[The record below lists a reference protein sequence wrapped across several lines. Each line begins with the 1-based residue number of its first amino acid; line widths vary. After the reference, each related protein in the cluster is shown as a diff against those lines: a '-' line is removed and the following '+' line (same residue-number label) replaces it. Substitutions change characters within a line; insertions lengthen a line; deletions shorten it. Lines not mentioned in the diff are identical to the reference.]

1 MGFCTKRNLL
11 LSTCVIQLIVTV
23 WRQVFDFLGYMWGPI
38 LANFFQIIFVIF
50 GFFGVCQYRAKYT
63 IAYSV
68 WCFFWCCWN
77 IFVICFYLD
86 VGILDKESSLLN
98 LGTGSVS
105 WWESNGPGCKPVF
118 HVNLTTIETV
128 PPWLPPRPNSVTDC
142 VILYHHLEAL
152 QASIHVALSILGLI
166 FGISICKSLLEED
179 DSFDFMGALESK
191 TPQHLALQ
199 PMYVRY
205 TSVPTYSNSR
215 LTLNR
220 HYSHDYVH
228 SSSSSVDRHTEP
240 RVDADY

>member
-199 PMYVRY
+199 PII
-205 TSVPTYSNSR
+205 NK
-215 LTLNR
+215 
-220 HYSHDYVH
+220 
-228 SSSSSVDRHTEP
+228 
-240 RVDADY
+240 